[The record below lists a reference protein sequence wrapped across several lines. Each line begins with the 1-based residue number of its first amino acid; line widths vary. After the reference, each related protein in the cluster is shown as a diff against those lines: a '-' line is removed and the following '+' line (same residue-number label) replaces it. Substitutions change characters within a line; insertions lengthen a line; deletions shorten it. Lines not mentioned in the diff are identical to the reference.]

1 MASKRKSV
9 RQQQR
14 LMNATKGVG
23 RPSEMPGNRYYVTEQ
38 QRQKSYIKRA
48 KMEARGVAPHDFT
61 VGGFDMQSDLRK
73 EQKRKKGKA
82 VVGARR
88 ARARQAQQQTLMN
101 VTKGVGRGSGR
112 LKPSTYQRQA
122 ASPMR
127 NNQRRSASRY
137 DTHRRAR

>member
-9 RQQQR
+9 RRQQR

-38 QRQKSYIKRA
+38 QRQKSHMKRA
-48 KMEARGVAPHDFT
+48 KMEARGVAPHDFNY
-61 VGGFDMQSDLRK
+61 GGFDMQSDLRA

-88 ARARQAQQQTLMN
+88 ARTRRAQQQTLSN
-101 VTKGVGRGSGR
+101 ATKGVGRGFGR
-112 LKPSTYQRQA
+112 SKPSTYRRKA

-127 NNQRRSASRY
+127 NNQRRSQAWY
-137 DTHRRAR
+137 GTQRRAR